1 MKSWVG
7 PGTTSWVGG
16 RNVESVRGPGRL
28 VGIRGRV
35 LPRSAGA
42 DGRSPLLHR
51 SVTSCSRWVRLASP
65 THRGAGRQPFVIGG
79 LAGSQRRTGG
89 VASALVLESSWGQVF
104 GLGEETRGVEWNIGS
119 VRTVGFEPSRNGSTS
134 PRRLFI
140 GQCSSARNA
149 ARWRAR
155 AAHRRAGRTS
165 ASASNRLR
173 GGQVDRDGAPGSPPL
188 REVRI

>member
-1 MKSWVG
+1 
-7 PGTTSWVGG
+7 
-16 RNVESVRGPGRL
+16 
-28 VGIRGRV
+28 
-35 LPRSAGA
+35 
-42 DGRSPLLHR
+42 
-51 SVTSCSRWVRLASP
+51 
-65 THRGAGRQPFVIGG
+65 VIGG

-155 AAHRRAGRTS
+155 AAHGPAGRTS